1 MDKELYVLFFIG
13 HGIIR
18 LNEGGFIMGKISEIE
33 KRVRTLSKQASSVKH
48 SKKLAWIV
56 TRAEI
61 NALNERLSPKM
72 EHNKMVRKASWNE
85 GSTEIVGVKTLI
97 KK

>member
-1 MDKELYVLFFIG
+1 
-13 HGIIR
+13 
-18 LNEGGFIMGKISEIE
+18 MGKISEIE
-33 KRVRTLSKQASSVKH
+33 KRVRALSKQASSVKH

-61 NALNERLSPKM
+61 NALNERVSPKM

-85 GSTEIVGVKTLI
+85 GSKEIVGVKTLI